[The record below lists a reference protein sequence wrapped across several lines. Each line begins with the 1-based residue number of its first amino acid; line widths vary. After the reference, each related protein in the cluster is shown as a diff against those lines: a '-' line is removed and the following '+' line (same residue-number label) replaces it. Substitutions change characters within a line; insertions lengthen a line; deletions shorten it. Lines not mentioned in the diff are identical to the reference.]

1 MIQFQFRCCQRSHH
15 GPKRGHV
22 GSQVHFVRIESS
34 DLACP
39 LGPGCWVL
47 NMKIMGDVETV
58 ATLLMPQIKDIEMP
72 HENPISCHVCPALQD
87 INGDSDIAYVLS
99 RSEGRSNEDILSN
112 ILNAADLELLREA
125 RYELFKSAIGP
136 IIECDPDSDC
146 LSDLKLKRRRG
157 QRAPATIAMDMIYL
171 FQYLCGIADFPIDMF
186 TNNDLL
192 DGLIWTNRRRPID
205 LPLSPS
211 PSLDLP
217 CGQAGG
223 AACSPAGAIPTTTST
238 IGSPF
243 LDDDQTPA
251 SRRKAAHELSP
262 IPLNLSACSDSFTIN
277 ADSTGSSRGTCPISQ
292 AIADTCCDH
301 GRAIL
306 DLRCTVDLIQYQL
319 IELQKKTAMFCDSK
333 GNTTPAQNKDR
344 ISSNNG
350 EMSPSDSIKDVLLSP
365 PDSRLPNES
374 SVDNTSPESS
384 CTFSDILSIATPNK
398 TVGSLR
404 ERAGTGSTV
413 IKLDRLPALSI
424 LDQSH
429 SSMER

>member
-1 MIQFQFRCCQRSHH
+1 M
-15 GPKRGHV
+15 
-22 GSQVHFVRIESS
+22 
-34 DLACP
+34 
-39 LGPGCWVL
+39 
-47 NMKIMGDVETV
+47 NIMGDVETV

-72 HENPISCHVCPALQD
+72 QEIPISCHVCPALQD
-87 INGDSDIAYVLS
+87 IDGDIAYVLS

-112 ILNAADLELLREA
+112 LLNAADLELLREA
-125 RYELFKSAIGP
+125 RYELFKSAIGS

-171 FQYLCGIADFPIDMF
+171 FQYLCGSADFPIDMF

-192 DGLIWTNRRRPID
+192 DAPIWTNRRRPID

-223 AACSPAGAIPTTTST
+223 TACSPAGAIPTTTST

-243 LDDDQTPA
+243 LDDDQMPA
-251 SRRKAAHELSP
+251 SRRRAAHELSP

-277 ADSTGSSRGTCPISQ
+277 TDSTGSSRGTCPITQ
-292 AIADTCCDH
+292 AISDTCCDH

-319 IELQKKTAMFCDSK
+319 IELQKKTAMFCDFK

-350 EMSPSDSIKDVLLSP
+350 EMSPRDSIKDVLLSP
-365 PDSRLPNES
+365 PDSRLPSES
-374 SVDNTSPESS
+374 SVNNTSPESS

-398 TVGSLR
+398 TVGSLC
-404 ERAGTGSTV
+404 ERAGTGSMARDRDSGAAHSANHAVSGAPPTPSTQDPAD
-413 IKLDRLPALSI
+413 KLNMNF
-424 LDQSH
+424 QYV
-429 SSMER
+429 